1 MTELGNLDTCEH
13 CLGNNMLLELMILVF
28 FYNQRSISVYLDWIF
43 RNIFL
48 TFYYLTR
55 LMEDLISVN
64 YSEQSPAAAKNNF

>member
-64 YSEQSPAAAKNNF
+64 YSEQSLAAAKNNF